1 MSYSCSDFTADI
13 VNHLFAN
20 NLISAA
26 AAESDDLE
34 LQGKAAMGAVSDLMQ
49 SANATVVPAINPS
62 AAAALQRQSHAAQ
75 FMAELLDAHETLT
88 EIAEL
93 QGARTLADCM
103 YMLSALQKGAFIEV
117 HHPTLSNIRDLIQ
130 TLPSAALWLTSVYEV
145 SE

>member
-1 MSYSCSDFTADI
+1 MAYSSSDFASDF
-13 VNHLFAN
+13 VNYFFAN

-34 LQGKAAMGAVSDLMQ
+34 IQGNAAMAAVSDLMQ
-49 SANATVVPAINPS
+49 RANVTAAPAIDPS
-62 AAAALQRQSHAAQ
+62 TAAALKRQAHAAQ

-103 YMLSALQKGAFIEV
+103 YMLIALQKGTSIEV
-117 HHPTLSNIRDLIQ
+117 HHPSESNILDVIQ
-130 TLPSAALWLTSVYEV
+130 SLPSSTLWLTSVSEV
-145 SE
+145 FQ

>member
-20 NLISAA
+20 KLITALVV
-26 AAESDDLE
+26 ESDDLE
-34 LQGKAAMGAVSDLMQ
+34 LKATAAMAAIS
-49 SANATVVPAINPS
+49 NPAQRAS
-62 AAAALQRQSHAAQ
+62 TSLAAATDLPTSSPLQRQVHAAQ

-103 YMLSALQKGAFIEV
+103 YMLSALQKGTSIEV
-117 HHPTLSNIRDLIQ
+117 HHPSESNILDVIQ
-130 TLPSAALWLTSVYEV
+130 ALPSAALWLTSVSEV
-145 SE
+145 SQ